1 MAMVRLHD
9 QKLRAAVRVAGIG
22 LLGMLL
28 AWVSTASPLWAQVP
42 QIHSQHAGAMPP
54 GAIGRLQLERGGPL
68 AGYYQPVEIRVPEG
82 TLISP
87 AEQGRFIQPS
97 SERIKMGMLI
107 SAVYRFQITRIPD
120 RPGIEVYPTVEVI
133 DRMFPPPGQKWRFPI
148 PVELTERELEL
159 AADGKFITRVIYLE
173 DPDRASPLPEDPKRQ
188 TWFEVTPGT
197 DPLVVADGLGKPVA
211 IVRIGGRL
219 PDPTTGPNEQ
229 FLFGSPPW
237 ITPEQE
243 AP

>member
-1 MAMVRLHD
+1 MAMVRLHEW
-9 QKLRAAVRVAGIG
+9 KIRAAVRVAGMG
-22 LLGMLL
+22 MLGMLL
-28 AWVSTASPLWAQVP
+28 TLFSTASPLFGQKP
-42 QIHSQHAGAMPP
+42 QIHSFHAGALPP

-68 AGYYQPVEIRVPEG
+68 AGYYQPVEIRIPDG
-82 TLISP
+82 SWISP
-87 AEQGRFIQPS
+87 ADQEGFVQPS
-97 SERIKMGMLI
+97 ARRIKLGMLI
-107 SAVYRFQITRIPD
+107 SAVYRMKVTRIPD

-148 PVELTERELEL
+148 PIEFTERELEL

-188 TWFEVTPGT
+188 TYFEITPGT

-219 PDPTTGPNEQ
+219 PDPNTGPNAQ
-229 FLFGSPPW
+229 FLYGSPPW
-237 ITPEQE
+237 ITPEQ
-243 AP
+243 